1 MAVQIIDG
9 LKTKCHNKHEPL
21 NYGGI
26 GLPADTHLIVKVIDS
41 RTFKLLAR
49 FTVILA
55 WSLFYFFGR
64 E

>member
-55 WSLFYFFGR
+55 
-64 E
+64 